1 MIIFEKMLGELSR
14 RKDLHP
20 WERSFSTCKKF
31 GFSIAKYLALFLY
44 LILCFF
50 AIQFALFNLIILGL
64 MIMFLGRLSEK
75 FTTFTIKREVKYQN
89 EELIKFL
96 HQQDLIYKD
105 KNIKFTSGEQGK
117 WIEVQLPDIDEDNS
131 RTITG
136 STVTK
141 RNLTTYNREEVAR
154 AISEKSREDEN

>member
-1 MIIFEKMLGELSR
+1 
-14 RKDLHP
+14 
-20 WERSFSTCKKF
+20 
-31 GFSIAKYLALFLY
+31 
-44 LILCFF
+44 
-50 AIQFALFNLIILGL
+50 
-64 MIMFLGRLSEK
+64 MFLGRLSEK

-141 RNLTTYNREEVAR
+141 RNLTTYNREEVPR